1 MEIKMARKRKGT
13 PVDPAFQMFQSGAP
27 EWHEDETDQNKD
39 KTTQNKGDGAGGY
52 DVAMKALQDQ
62 IAMLRESQQRNS
74 RTSTALMSQTA
85 GSDQP
90 PRVITEMNLENLP
103 DPVTDPQGYA
113 REIAKRGQE
122 MIASQRNYDA
132 WAAQRAKQSTDA
144 YASVWNKFTTD
155 HPEYASHEKL
165 VQAAATSVIAEARS
179 RNIDPNKLVLGD
191 TDNFFEDV
199 MKEMRDMAGGDTIF
213 KADTEDEDEPN
224 AGTGGEGAAT
234 GGLDED
240 DDGEDDRTVG
250 VFGGQDS
257 GGRPNPNPKPV
268 DTDMFAEIRKF
279 QQKEGWH
286 L

>member
-1 MEIKMARKRKGT
+1 MARKRKGT

-39 KTTQNKGDGAGGY
+39 KTTQNKSEGAGGY

-62 IAMLRESQQRNS
+62 IAMLREAQNRNS
-74 RTSTALMSQTA
+74 RTSSALMSQT
-85 GSDQP
+85 GVDQP
-90 PRVITEMNLENLP
+90 PQVITEMNLENLP

-132 WAAQRAKQSTDA
+132 WAATKQKQSATA
-144 YASVWNKFTTD
+144 YDTVWNKFTQD
-155 HPEYASHEKL
+155 HPEYAAHEKL
-165 VQAAATSVIAEARS
+165 VKAAATSVIAEARS
-179 RNIDPNKLVLGD
+179 RNLDPNKLVLGD
-191 TDNFFEDV
+191 TENFFEDV

-213 KADTEDEDEPN
+213 KAEDDTDETDDNNAGASGASLETEDEDDP
-224 AGTGGEGAAT
+224 
-234 GGLDED
+234 
-240 DDGEDDRTVG
+240 DRTAG

-257 GGRPNPNPKPV
+257 GGRPNPSAKPV
-268 DTDMFAEIRKF
+268 ETDMFKDIREF
-279 QQKEGWH
+279 QQKNGWH